1 MVWIISRL
9 TISLLFCTL
18 QKKLGDLIDKQR
30 VDKAEQLE
38 KVDDI
43 SDSDKAELVKN
54 IETQCQL
61 EQDDLSYRLKLQQD
75 EEAEKLR
82 KVSRD
87 GAVNNKYTHLH
98 FLAFVSR
105 LLHFYSHLHLQEL
118 LLTHL

>member
-1 MVWIISRL
+1 M
-9 TISLLFCTL
+9 LFCTL

-82 KVSRD
+82 KVRYIVICKKISSLSFIMTSLIK
-87 GAVNNKYTHLH
+87 VLEKHKKIPQESLH
-98 FLAFVSR
+98 DYFSKA
-105 LLHFYSHLHLQEL
+105 Y
-118 LLTHL
+118 

>member
-1 MVWIISRL
+1 M
-9 TISLLFCTL
+9 LLCTL

-30 VDKAEQLE
+30 LDKAEQLE
-38 KVDDI
+38 KVNDI

-82 KVSRD
+82 KVRYIVICKKNSLEKL
-87 GAVNNKYTHLH
+87 VIISLN
-98 FLAFVSR
+98 
-105 LLHFYSHLHLQEL
+105 E
-118 LLTHL
+118 

>member
-1 MVWIISRL
+1 MHKPYHIIV
-9 TISLLFCTL
+9 

-30 VDKAEQLE
+30 TDKIEQLE

-54 IETQCQL
+54 IETQCQI

-82 KVSRD
+82 KV
-87 GAVNNKYTHLH
+87 GFAKT
-98 FLAFVSR
+98 
-105 LLHFYSHLHLQEL
+105 
-118 LLTHL
+118 